1 MTAPPGPGWF
11 RWRHLAVT
19 LLPGVL
25 WFVLANE
32 LEASPW
38 GMARLRAVAG
48 HERIPDLQL
57 HRYDGAEAYA
67 LIAALGEQGRQVYAG
82 MLWVADGVF
91 PPLYGLGLAVAV
103 GCLCSGRWR
112 WLTLLPLAAALADWG
127 ENACVLAMLAAFP
140 GHAPLAE
147 ALAGWC
153 TSGKWLLLALTM
165 AVIVSAGLVRLVR
178 WRSGGGRSHG

>member
-1 MTAPPGPGWF
+1 MTAPPGPAWF

-19 LLPGVL
+19 LLPGVV

-32 LEASPW
+32 ATPW

-67 LIAALGEQGRQVYAG
+67 LIAALGEEGRQVYAR
-82 MLWVADGVF
+82 MLWVIDGVY

-112 WLTLLPLAAALADWG
+112 WLALLPLAAALADWG

-153 TSGKWLLLALTM
+153 TSGKWLLLALTL
-165 AVIVSAGLVRLVR
+165 AVILSAWLVR
-178 WRSGGGRSHG
+178 WQSGGCRSHG